1 MSIRAVFF
9 DMGGTIETYS
19 YDRELRLRATPG
31 MRHILEGAGIQLGLN
46 DEQLYELVSR
56 GHKRYRTW
64 SVESL
69 IELPSAQIWTE
80 YILPEYPQHHARL
93 TPIAEELMFYIDTQ
107 WHERHLR
114 PEMLAVLK
122 QLKQMGLKLGVISN
136 IPSLNQVPYNLSQY
150 GLRDYFDPIVL
161 SSEYHR
167 RKPDPSIFYYAA
179 RLAKVPTSACV
190 YVGDRIARDIEG
202 SHRAGYA
209 LKVQIRHGFEH
220 GESDE
225 GAEPDAVIDSML
237 ELVDVLKRY
246 QVQSASRKPAR
257 PNGSVKALFFDAGD
271 LLYHRPHQG
280 KRVRAWLAS
289 LGTYPTQIDPQVDA
303 DLKELA
309 FCNEITRTEYHIR
322 LLQSLGI
329 TDPELIRQG
338 VAIFE
343 QEDDEVVIFDGVPE
357 TMQAL
362 KQRGFYL
369 GIITDTSLPVSTKL
383 RWFEKAG
390 FGNVWDAVISSA
402 ELGFHKPDARIY
414 QAGVEQ
420 VGVSFREAAFVGHKK
435 SELDGAKAVGMP
447 TIAYNPDPDARADHR
462 VRHFSDLLGL
472 ALLNGST

>member
-31 MRHILEGAGIQLGLN
+31 MRQILENAGIDLGLS

-64 SVESL
+64 SIESL

-80 YILPEYPQHHARL
+80 YILPDYPQYHDRL
-93 TPIAEELMFYIDTQ
+93 TLIAEDLMFYIDTQ
-107 WHERHLR
+107 WHERHMR
-114 PEMLAVLK
+114 PEMPAVLAA
-122 QLKQMGLKLGVISN
+122 LKQMGLKLGVISN

-167 RKPDPSIFYYAA
+167 RKPDPAIFYYAA
-179 RLAKVPTSACV
+179 RLAKVPTSACA
-190 YVGDRIARDIEG
+190 YVGDRVARDIEG

-225 GAEPDAVIDSML
+225 GAKPDAVIDSML
-237 ELVDVLKRY
+237 ELVDLLKHY
-246 QVQSASRKPAR
+246 QAQAIRQHAR

-280 KRVRAWLAS
+280 KRLSAWLSTLGIS
-289 LGTYPTQIDPQVDA
+289 LAQIDPQVDA

-309 FCNEITRTEYHIR
+309 FCNEISRTEYHIR

-329 TDPELIRQG
+329 NEPELLRQG

-343 QEDDEVVIFDGVPE
+343 QEDDEVVIFEGVPE
-357 TMQAL
+357 TMRAL

-402 ELGFHKPDARIY
+402 EMGFHKPDPRIY

-420 VGVSFREAAFVGHKK
+420 VGVKYSEAAFVGHKK
-435 SELDGAKAVGMP
+435 SELDGATAVGMP
-447 TIAYNPDPDARADHR
+447 TIAYNPDPDAEADYR
-462 VRHFSDLLGL
+462 IIHFSELLDLP
-472 ALLNGST
+472 LLNH